1 MTAYTQIPFAF
12 HKNAFLFLVYG
23 NIRGNFPRIEWK
35 IFVPVLFFVLC
46 DMFSRRAEPK
56 NKIPRLCLKTGD
68 YDVWLC
74 GCYFA

>member
-12 HKNAFLFLVYG
+12 HKNVILFLVFEK
-23 NIRGNFPRIEWK
+23 NRGNFPRIEWK

-46 DMFSRRAEPK
+46 DMFSPIAGLK

>member
-46 DMFSRRAEPK
+46 DMFSRRAGLK

-68 YDVWLC
+68 FDVWLC

>member
-35 IFVPVLFFVLC
+35 IFVPVLLFALC
-46 DMFSRRAEPK
+46 DMFSPIDGLK
-56 NKIPRLCLKTGD
+56 NKIPVFQSKTGD
-68 YDVWLC
+68 YDV
-74 GCYFA
+74 

>member
-12 HKNAFLFLVYG
+12 HKNVILFLVFEK
-23 NIRGNFPRIEWK
+23 NRGNFPRIEWK

-46 DMFSRRAEPK
+46 DMFSRRAGPK